1 MRKTSLVFISFF
13 TLLFTNAQRLSRDE
27 KKVADYVQQ
36 QMPQTIQLL
45 KDFVNINAGTL
56 NVEGVRKGG
65 NLVKTEFDKMGFS
78 TEWVRFPDSIKTAG
92 HLVATRKGKKGK
104 KLLLLAH
111 LDTVFEPDMP
121 SNPFT
126 LLNDSVATGQGVL
139 DDKGGDIVI
148 VAALQ
153 ALHSLGLLKD
163 VTITAYLTGDEET
176 GGQPAAVTRA
186 DVIEKAKL
194 HDFALSFEAGTL
206 NTVCT
211 GRRGADTWNLTV
223 YGIQAHSSGVFG
235 EQSGYGSIY
244 EASRIIDSFRTA
256 LSKEKYLTFNPG
268 LIAGGTTLIDSA
280 DNIRVYG
287 KDNIIPS
294 KTVAFG
300 DIRFLGEKQRRE
312 ARLKMKSI
320 VENGNLPGTRAE
332 IVFSDA
338 MPSME
343 PTEENKK
350 LLSVLNKINKDMGLG
365 DVTGGDPMKRGA
377 GDIAF
382 IADHITSIDGLGP
395 SGKGSHAPGETI
407 NLKELPVLIQRAAIF
422 IYRLTR

>member
-1 MRKTSLVFISFF
+1 MRKTILAFISLFA
-13 TLLFTNAQRLSRDE
+13 LLFANAQQLSRDE
-27 KKVADYVQQ
+27 KKIIEAINK
-36 QMPQTIQLL
+36 QMPQTLRLL
-45 KDFVNINAGTL
+45 EDFVNINGGTH
-56 NVEGVRKGG
+56 NIEGVRKGG
-65 NLVKTEFDKMGFS
+65 NLLKGEFDKIGFS
-78 TEWVRFPDSIKTAG
+78 TEWISFPDSIRSAG
-92 HLVATRKGKKGK
+92 HLVASRKGKKGK

-126 LLNDSVATGQGVL
+126 MLNDSTATGQGVV

-148 VAALQ
+148 IAALQ
-153 ALHSLGLLKD
+153 ALHNLGLLKD

-176 GGQPAAVTRA
+176 GGLPASVTRA
-186 DVIEKAKL
+186 DVIEKAKT
-194 HDFALSFEAGTL
+194 HDVALSFEAGTL

-211 GRRGADTWNLTV
+211 GRRGADTWNLYV
-223 YGIQAHSSGVFG
+223 YGVQAHSSGVFG
-235 EQSGYGSIY
+235 EKAGYGSIY

-256 LSKEKYLTFNPG
+256 LSTEKYLTFNPG
-268 LIAGGTTLIDSA
+268 LIAGGTTLIDSS

-287 KDNIIPS
+287 KDNIIAS
-294 KTVAFG
+294 KTIAFG
-300 DIRFLGEKQRRE
+300 DVRFLGEKQRKEVRI
-312 ARLKMKSI
+312 KMKNI
-320 VENGNLPGTRAE
+320 VENENLPGTRAE
-332 IVFSDA
+332 IFFSDA

-343 PTEENKK
+343 PTEANQK
-350 LLSVLNKINKDMGLG
+350 LLSVLNKVNNDMGLG